1 MGPLPGKPQATV
13 IVEFPMNSDYS
24 GRMNSY
30 AYRTTG
36 LAIKTLSSLLRARV
50 RLHGG
55 ETLPGGSLIFV
66 INHFT
71 RIETLLMPYHIHRLI
86 RLPVWSLADYSL
98 FKGALGG
105 FLDQVGAVSTRNPDR
120 DRLIVKSLLTGEAA
134 WIIFPEGRMVKNRKI
149 VEKGRFMI
157 SFAGGKHP
165 PHTGAASLAL
175 RTEFYRQRL
184 AEMHRKNPDE
194 AARLLE
200 RFRIPSL
207 DPILARKTFIVPVN
221 ITYFPMRTRE
231 NLLSGLAA
239 RFVENLPE
247 RFIEELMTEG
257 TMLLS
262 GVDVDVRFG
271 KPIAVADHL
280 RAPLIKADIVSDRPI
295 DFDDPIPSLK
305 AMRRAALKIM
315 QRYMGAIYSMTTVNF
330 DHLFAA
336 MLRERPVDRI
346 SEDDLKRRILYVIAR
361 DLKKT
366 GVSLH
371 SSLELCPCH
380 LLTDDRYGRFRDFI
394 DLAVEKE
401 VVRRE
406 GAMLVT
412 DRSRF
417 NSVFDLHRVRIDNPV
432 AVMANEIEPLK
443 RLIKRI
449 RRVAW
454 MPACWVRRRLSQRLM
469 TEADAQFEDEYRRY
483 YREEESKPIR
493 IGAPELFGGSFK
505 KPGILL
511 VHGYM
516 AAPAEMRELA
526 VFLAKRGYWVYLP
539 RLRGHGTSP
548 EDLARRTYMDWVDS
562 VEKGFVALSGI
573 CRRVIVGGFSTGAGL
588 ALDLATRAK
597 TVRAVFAVAPPLRL
611 QDLSSRFVPAVDVWN
626 RVMKRVRIDGARM
639 EFVENHPENPHIN
652 YPRNPVAGV
661 REIERLMESLEKRL
675 PSLTVPAMVA
685 QASEDPVVDPNGS
698 RRIFDLLGSED
709 KRYVLFHFNRHGI
722 LLGDGA
728 HVVHRAI
735 ADFLQGL
742 EETWR

>member
-1 MGPLPGKPQATV
+1 
-13 IVEFPMNSDYS
+13 MNP
-24 GRMNSY
+24 Y

-71 RIETLLMPYHIHRLI
+71 RIETLLMPYHIHQLI
-86 RLPVWSLADYSL
+86 RMPVWSLADYNL

-105 FLDQVGAVSTRNPDR
+105 FLDRVGAVSTRNPDR

-149 VEKGRFMI
+149 VEKGRFMV

-165 PHTGAASLAL
+165 PHTGAAALAL

-184 AEMHRKNPDE
+184 AEMQRKNPDE

-207 DPILARKTFIVPVN
+207 DPILKGKTFIVPVN

-247 RFIEELMTEG
+247 RFAEELMTEG

-271 KPIAVADHL
+271 APIAVADYL

-305 AMRRAALKIM
+305 AMRRAALVIM
-315 QRYMGAIYSMTTVNF
+315 QRYMAAIYAMTTVNF

-346 SEDDLKRRILYVIAR
+346 SEDDLKRRVLYVIAGG
-361 DLKKT
+361 LKNT
-366 GVSLH
+366 GAHVH

-380 LLTDDRYGRFRDFI
+380 LMTDDRYGRYRDFI
-394 DLAVEKE
+394 DLAIEKG
-401 VVRRE
+401 VARRE
-406 GAMLVT
+406 GKTLVT

-417 NSVFDLHRVRIDNPV
+417 DSVFDLHRVRIDNPV
-432 AVMANEIEPLK
+432 AVMANEIEPLGW
-443 RLIKRI
+443 LLKRI

-454 MPACWVRRRLSQRLM
+454 MPAFWVRRQLSQRLL
-469 TEADAQFEDEYRRY
+469 TNADEEYEAEYQSH
-483 YREEESKPIR
+483 YRKAESKPIR
-493 IGAPELFGGSFK
+493 IGAPELFAGSSR

-511 VHGYM
+511 IHGYM
-516 AAPAEMRELA
+516 AAPAEVRELA
-526 VFLAKRGYWVYLP
+526 VFLARRGHWVYLP

-548 EDLARRTYMDWVDS
+548 EDLARRTHMDWVES

-573 CRRVIVGGFSTGAGL
+573 CRRVVVGGFSTGAGL
-588 ALDLATRAK
+588 ALDLSTRVPSIK
-597 TVRAVFAVAPPLRL
+597 AVFAVAPPLRL
-611 QDLSSRFVPAVDVWN
+611 QHMSTRFVPAVDAWN
-626 RVMKRVRIDGARM
+626 RIMQRVRIEGAKM
-639 EFVENHPENPHIN
+639 EFVENRPENPHIN
-652 YPRNPVAGV
+652 YLRNPVSGV
-661 REIERLMESLEKRL
+661 REIERLMEALEPRL
-675 PSLTVPAMVA
+675 ADLKIPALVA
-685 QASEDPVVDPNGS
+685 QAGDDPVVDPKGS

-709 KRYVLFHFNRHGI
+709 KRYMLFHFDRHGI
-722 LLGDGA
+722 LLGPRS
-728 HVVHRAI
+728 HTVHRAI
-735 ADFLQGL
+735 ADFIQSIDGD
-742 EETWR
+742 EPP